1 MKTQT
6 INGVPYLINESG
18 EVFIYSAVPHIHIGN
33 YSADTKVLT
42 LLEGW
47 QTKMAEWT
55 TYYRKQLQTH
65 TQEELEK
72 AVQLQKA
79 T

>member
-1 MKTQT
+1 MVYRILLMTA
-6 INGVPYLINESG
+6 ER
-18 EVFIYSAVPHIHIGN
+18 YSYTLPFHIGN

-42 LLEGW
+42 LFEDW

-55 TYYRKQLQTH
+55 SYYRKQLQTH

-79 T
+79 A

>member
-18 EVFIYSAVPHIHIGN
+18 EVFVYSAVPQIHIGN
-33 YSADTKVLT
+33 YSVDTKVLT
-42 LLEGW
+42 LIEGW
-47 QTKMAEWT
+47 QAKMAEWT
-55 TYYRKQLQTH
+55 TYYRKQLQAH

-79 T
+79 A